1 MSGKEGLGMEKQN
14 QSEEAI
20 GKVEIV
26 FVDHDH
32 NNQVL
37 AIARLEGEYGTLIEY
52 RVSLALQNFIRQG
65 YQLYK
70 DEYTTETGRKY
81 SAKNNGQKYFV
92 LLSHQQQKIQ
102 FNHPQDPKDQ
112 LRQRNQR

>member
-1 MSGKEGLGMEKQN
+1 MEKQN

-37 AIARLEGEYGTLIEY
+37 AIARLEGDKVFLVCPDKHFLDG
-52 RVSLALQNFIRQG
+52 G
-65 YQLYK
+65 
-70 DEYTTETGRKY
+70 
-81 SAKNNGQKYFV
+81 
-92 LLSHQQQKIQ
+92 H
-102 FNHPQDPKDQ
+102 
-112 LRQRNQR
+112 